1 MKENRND
8 DLMVVENEDLDV
20 TYLDPEEDDGTDTS
34 ALLIAGGIGAILGFG
49 VSKLG
54 GFAVKKIKKARK
66 DHLAKQAVK
75 YQEMVD
81 AGEYDEDFNEELED
95 EEPEK
100 KSEETPV
107 EEKPEKKTK
116 K

>member
-1 MKENRND
+1 MEENRD
-8 DLMVVENEDLDV
+8 DLLVVDNEDLDV
-20 TYLDPEEDDGTDTS
+20 TYLDPEEDNGTDTS
-34 ALLIAGGIGAILGFG
+34 ALLIAGGIGAIIGFG
-49 VSKLG
+49 ASKLG

-66 DHLAKQAVK
+66 DHLAKQAAK

-81 AGEYDEDFNEELED
+81 AGEYDEEFED
-95 EEPEK
+95 ETPEE

>member
-1 MKENRND
+1 MEENRD
-8 DLMVVENEDLDV
+8 DLLVVENEDLDV
-20 TYLDPEEDDGTDTS
+20 TYLDPEEDNGTDIS
-34 ALLIAGGIGAILGFG
+34 ALLIAGGVGAIGGFAI
-49 VSKLG
+49 SKLG
-54 GFAVKKIKKARK
+54 GFAMKKIKKARK
-66 DHLAKQAVK
+66 DHLAKQAAK

-81 AGEYDEDFNEELED
+81 AGEYDEDFIEDDVPEE
-95 EEPEK
+95 

>member
-1 MKENRND
+1 MAENRD
-8 DLMVVENEDLDV
+8 DLLVVENEDLDV
-20 TYLDPEEDDGTDTS
+20 TYLEPEEDNGTDTS
-34 ALLIAGGIGAILGFG
+34 ALLIAGGIGAIIGFG
-49 VSKLG
+49 ASKLG
-54 GFAVKKIKKARK
+54 GFAVKKIKSARK
-66 DHLAKQAVK
+66 THLAKQAAK

-81 AGEYDEDFNEELED
+81 SGEYDEEFEDDFEEELPED
-95 EEPEK
+95 

>member
-1 MKENRND
+1 MEENRND

-20 TYLDPEEDDGTDTS
+20 TYLDPEEDNGTDTS
-34 ALLIAGGIGAILGFG
+34 VLLIAGGIGAILGFG
-49 VSKLG
+49 ASKLG

-66 DHLAKQAVK
+66 NHIAKQAAK

-81 AGEYDEDFNEELED
+81 AGEYDEDFDFVED

-107 EEKPEKKTK
+107 EEPEKKTK